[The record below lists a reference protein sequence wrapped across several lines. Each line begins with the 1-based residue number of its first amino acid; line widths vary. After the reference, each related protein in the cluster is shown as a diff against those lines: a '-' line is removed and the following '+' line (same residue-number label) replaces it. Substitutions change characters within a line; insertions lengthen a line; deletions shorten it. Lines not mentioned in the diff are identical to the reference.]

1 MSQERR
7 LLAAM
12 LASVCIVGI
21 TMLLDERRLFEAAL
35 ETLRDE
41 QVTLATA
48 VAADFESRLAQ
59 LEASRAPELM
69 KRDFQQLIPKLL
81 GGALELEQSGSRVF
95 LVARPAEGQLLTTRG
110 RTRESVALLQALR
123 EGRSSAMLSREEAS
137 ALGLQPRIAVAGI
150 HEVDSRSGPTRVVV
164 LASAERLRARE
175 RYSQLRFLLGLSVVT
190 ALVLGFGGAALRQQ
204 RHRLGAAR
212 ALEISA
218 LQRERERL
226 LAQADKMA
234 TLAALSSGIAH
245 QVATPL
251 GTIMARIEQVLP
263 NVTED
268 ARARGALEIALQQVK
283 RIQDVIHS
291 VLGLARG
298 DLPELVQERPEEIA
312 RAAVQLVQH
321 RLAQAGVNIHFQ
333 AAREL
338 PRVACDPP
346 MLEQAL
352 INLLL
357 NACDASPRGATI
369 ALRLT
374 AEASK
379 VCFSVEDEG
388 EGISDETAIRARA
401 PFFTTKPKGRGTG
414 LGLAITNEVVSH
426 HRGKLSLQR
435 REDGRGTRALIELP
449 QA

>member
-1 MSQERR
+1 MTQERW

-21 TMLLDERRLFEAAL
+21 TMLIDERRVFEAAL
-35 ETLRDE
+35 DTLRDE

-59 LEASRAPELM
+59 LEKTLAPEEL
-69 KRDFQQLIPKLL
+69 RNGFQKLIPTLL
-81 GGALELEQSGSRVF
+81 GGALELEHPGSRIF
-95 LVARPAEGQLLTTRG
+95 LVARPERWQLLTTRG
-110 RTRESVALLQALR
+110 EVTKSTALSRALR
-123 EGRSSAMLSREEAS
+123 AGHSSTMLSREEAA
-137 ALGLQPRIAVAGI
+137 ALGLQHRIAVAGI
-150 HEVDSRSGPTRVVV
+150 HDVDSKSGPTRIVV
-164 LASAERLRARE
+164 LASAQRLRARE

-204 RHRLGAAR
+204 RHRLEVAR

-263 NVTED
+263 SVAD
-268 ARARGALEIALQQVK
+268 DSRAHGALEIALQQVK
-283 RIQDVIHS
+283 RIQDVINS

-298 DLPELVQERPEEIA
+298 DLPALVQEHPEEIA
-312 RAAVQLVQH
+312 RASVQLVQH
-321 RLAQAGVNIHFQ
+321 RFAQAGVNIHFQ
-333 AAREL
+333 AAAGL
-338 PRVACDPP
+338 PRIACDPP

-352 INLLL
+352 TNLLL

-369 ALRLT
+369 ELHLT
-374 AEASK
+374 CEQGR
-379 VCFSVEDEG
+379 VCFYVDDEG
-388 EGISDETAIRARA
+388 EGISDETALRARA
-401 PFFTTKPKGRGTG
+401 PFFTTKPRGRGTG

-426 HRGKLSLQR
+426 HRGKLTLQR
-435 REDGRGTRALIELP
+435 RERGRGTRAIIELP